1 MEIDKFGQRFSISD
15 KEIDDKIA
23 ELDQF
28 NVREDYSKRTE
39 LRSVIF
45 DVYRSVEEF
54 RDEAGQE
61 SVDFLLHYQDMYDNV
76 RRAVVTDLAMQKAN
90 MRYDA

>member
-1 MEIDKFGQRFSISD
+1 MVINKFGQTFTITD
-15 KEIDDKIA
+15 KEIDDKIE
-23 ELDQF
+23 ELDHF
-28 NVREDYSKRTE
+28 NVREDYAKRNE
-39 LRSVIF
+39 LREVIF

-54 RDEAGQE
+54 KDEAGQE

-90 MRYDA
+90 IRYNA

>member
-1 MEIDKFGQRFSISD
+1 LIINKFGQTFTISD
-15 KEIDDKIA
+15 KEIDDKIE
-23 ELDQF
+23 ELDYHK
-28 NVREDYSKRTE
+28 VREDYTKRTE
-39 LRSVIF
+39 LRSVVF

-54 RDEAGQE
+54 RDEAGQD

-90 MRYDA
+90 IRYDA

>member
-1 MEIDKFGQRFSISD
+1 MVINKFGQTFTITD
-15 KEIDDKIA
+15 KEIDDKIE

-28 NVREDYSKRTE
+28 NVREDYSKCHE
-39 LRSVIF
+39 LREVIF

-54 RDEAGQE
+54 KDEAGQE

-90 MRYDA
+90 IRYNA

>member
-1 MEIDKFGQRFSISD
+1 MIINKFGQVFDVSD
-15 KEIDDKIA
+15 KEIEDKIA

-28 NVREDYSKRTE
+28 NVREDYSKRNE
-39 LRSVIF
+39 LREVIF
-45 DVYRSVEEF
+45 DIYKSVQDF
-54 RDEAGQE
+54 QDEAGQE

-90 MRYDA
+90 MRYNA